1 MSNEEILFQETQYAG
16 TNRHSLMR
24 RLVLAVF
31 CFVAYY
37 WSEHPE
43 PVDLDFF
50 RLGEYPGEDYSG
62 KIFFLL
68 GLVIL
73 LVSAV
78 LMFVKHFTTTVRSGA
93 IYLESLWT
101 SRKVRIDLEGIT
113 SARKII
119 LKASVLNRPV
129 YNLHTSGK
137 IRFYTHGYEAVELVM
152 KDGIIYRIGT
162 QRATELLQI
171 IRKMKKMLSEET

>member
-1 MSNEEILFQETQYAG
+1 MNNEEILFQETQYAG

-50 RLGEYPGEDYSG
+50 QLGEYPGEDYSG

-73 LVSAV
+73 IVSVV

-101 SRKVRIDLEGIT
+101 SRKVRIELNSVE
-113 SARKII
+113 AVRKII

-129 YNLHTSGK
+129 YNLHASGK
-137 IRFYTHGYEAVELVM
+137 IRFYTHGHEAVELVM
-152 KDGIIYRIGT
+152 NDGLIYRIGT
-162 QRATELLQI
+162 QRAGELMQLL
-171 IRKMKKMLSEET
+171 RKLKKNMNEGN

>member
-1 MSNEEILFQETQYAG
+1 METNQVLFSETQYSG

-50 RLGEYPGEDYSG
+50 QLGEYPGEDYSG

-73 LVSAV
+73 IVSVV
-78 LMFVKHFTTTVRSGA
+78 LMFVKHFTTTVHSGA

-101 SRKVRIDLEGIT
+101 SRKVRIDVNSIESI
-113 SARKII
+113 RKII

-137 IRFYTHGYEAVELVM
+137 IRFYTHGHEAVELVM
-152 KDGIIYRIGT
+152 NDGLIYRIGT
-162 QRATELLQI
+162 QRAGELVQLL
-171 IRKMKKMLSEET
+171 RNMKKNVNEGN